1 MNYMYIRVLCKPLLL
16 FVAKKKI
23 ISGNICR
30 AAMRHKEILKSNL
43 AREILKLGVSGQNF
57 ICGSGKLRERDSPYS
72 SLLSNY

>member
-1 MNYMYIRVLCKPLLL
+1 MTRMNYMYIRVLCKPLLL

-43 AREILKLGVSGQNF
+43 AREILKLGDTGQCF
-57 ICGSGKLRERDSPYS
+57 ICGVGNLRERVFP
-72 SLLSNY
+72 LPQF